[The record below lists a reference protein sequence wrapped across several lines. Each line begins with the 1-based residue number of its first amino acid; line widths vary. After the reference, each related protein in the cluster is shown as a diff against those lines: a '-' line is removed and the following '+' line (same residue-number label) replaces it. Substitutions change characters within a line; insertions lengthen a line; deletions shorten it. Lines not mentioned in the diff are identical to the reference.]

1 MKRSV
6 KTVMAVACA
15 AAIGA
20 IGAGLVMRQ
29 PPTSP
34 SARRLKVDD
43 VPERL
48 DTAAHV
54 RPLAGDGHVGLR
66 DGAASQ
72 ALLAEPYGLAQD
84 PYGALY
90 ISDAGDN
97 NRIRVLRADGV
108 VGALAGGAEGFR
120 DGQGAVARFNAPSG
134 IVLDELG
141 NLYVADTGNHAI
153 RKVTPDGAV
162 TTLAGTG
169 QPGFRDGPGTQAQI
183 DGPMGLAID
192 KAGRVI
198 VGRSRPTAR

>member
-1 MKRSV
+1 M
-6 KTVMAVACA
+6 
-15 AAIGA
+15 
-20 IGAGLVMRQ
+20 
-29 PPTSP
+29 
-34 SARRLKVDD
+34 DD

-84 PYGALY
+84 PHGALY

-169 QPGFRDGPGTQAQI
+169 QPGFRDGPGTQAQF